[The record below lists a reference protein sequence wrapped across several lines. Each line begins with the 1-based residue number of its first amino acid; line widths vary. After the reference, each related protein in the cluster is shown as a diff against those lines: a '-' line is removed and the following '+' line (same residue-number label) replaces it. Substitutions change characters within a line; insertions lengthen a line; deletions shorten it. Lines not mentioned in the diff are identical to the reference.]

1 MDSLPLLKEHYQLE
15 DLTNISEKIVIA
27 AGQNRIWNIVGEMG
41 AGKTTLITRICKILG
56 VKDSVSS
63 PTFSLVNEY
72 LTGSN
77 KTIYHFDFY
86 RIKTISEAYDMGYE
100 EYFYSGNY
108 CFIEWGIRVSE
119 LLPSERIDLTIK
131 VLDEKSRII
140 TLEKPKIS

>member
-15 DLTNISEKIVIA
+15 DLTNISEKIVKA

-41 AGKTTLITRICKILG
+41 AGKTTLITRICKIMG

>member
-1 MDSLPLLKEHYQLE
+1 MDSLPILKEHYQLE
-15 DLTNISEKIVIA
+15 DLTNISEKIVKA